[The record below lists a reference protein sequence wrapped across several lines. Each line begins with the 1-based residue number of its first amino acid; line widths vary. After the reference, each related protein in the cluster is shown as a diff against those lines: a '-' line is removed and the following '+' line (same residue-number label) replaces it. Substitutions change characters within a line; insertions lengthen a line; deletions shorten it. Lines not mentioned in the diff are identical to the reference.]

1 MSASANIGRADKLRA
16 GRCTAASAPISGGK
30 PGILLT
36 HLCLVNFG
44 GGVRSDQGYDAPD
57 AADPDG
63 VCVAQA
69 KATAGSL
76 TLNGVTVVDGVAV
89 FDPPRNVTI
98 DTSDAGNTTQVV
110 TITGRDAVGNLAT
123 QTLTCNGVTEVVGE
137 QAFSEVTDISV
148 DAAITGNI
156 FAGFGLKV
164 GLPFKVDDLSVLVV
178 KEDGLIAEGYTVNA
192 QQDGVMGTIEFA
204 TPPDGN
210 ITYQVLAHVFDS
222 TESAYVG
229 ESGGL

>member
-1 MSASANIGRADKLRA
+1 MSASSNIGRADVLSA
-16 GRCTAASAPISGGK
+16 GRCTAANAPVRGGK
-30 PGILLT
+30 PGILLS
-36 HLCLVNFG
+36 HICAVLFG
-44 GGVRSDQGYDAPD
+44 SGARSPQGYDAPD

-89 FDPPRNVTI
+89 LNPPRNITI

-110 TITGRDAVGNLAT
+110 TITGLDAVGNAAE

-137 QAFSEVTDISV
+137 VPFSEVHDISV

-164 GLPFKVDDLSVLVV
+164 GLPFKVDTNSILVV
-178 KEDGLIAEGYTVNA
+178 QEDGVTTTGHTVNGH
-192 QQDGVMGTIEFA
+192 QDGTMGSIEFE

-210 ITYQVLAHVFDS
+210 ITYLVAAWVFDT

-229 ESGGL
+229 ESPAL